1 MKKLLMVLVVV
12 FLLALPCFART
23 VPAVGY
29 VDGSILHTIQEPWLI
44 ADETTSAG
52 DEPNALGVTERTLL
66 TVKAAAEGGDDEI
79 SIYTLDSE
87 WNAIRLRAIGITDG
101 GTRTDEIYIGSLG
114 GGKDC
119 ELSYAGQLAWVVGTQ
134 QSVYDQITFTSG
146 GTFTAVLTGIEVTA
160 DFTPVSMEL
169 TIPSMTG
176 SDAIEETAA
185 FTPVSMEIAIPSM
198 TPTWVAPVTAE
209 FTPVSMEIAVPNMT
223 GVYALETIAAFTPV
237 SMEMT
242 IPSMTPTYEAELT
255 AAFTPVS
262 VEMTIPARDA
272 FIARLSHAFSSD
284 IKNSI
289 TATSKIK
296 NLSTKSKLK

>member
-146 GTFTAVLTGIEVTA
+146 GTYEPKPGNVVTGVTSGKTAVVVSTVLSSGTWAGGNAAGTITYKSASGTFTAEEKISIVNNLGVTQADVLTHAVSDLVDFELADTVT
-160 DFTPVSMEL
+160 
-169 TIPSMTG
+169 
-176 SDAIEETAA
+176 
-185 FTPVSMEIAIPSM
+185 
-198 TPTWVAPVTAE
+198 
-209 FTPVSMEIAVPNMT
+209 
-223 GVYALETIAAFTPV
+223 
-237 SMEMT
+237 
-242 IPSMTPTYEAELT
+242 LT
-255 AAFTPVS
+255 AAAWNSTWGTVS
-262 VEMTIPARDA
+262 PADNTNA
-272 FIARLSHAFSSD
+272 EASVD
-284 IKNSI
+284 IKGADIMVIVTTTCN
-289 TATSKIK
+289 AD
-296 NLSTKSKLK
+296 SKLLIKGF

>member
-1 MKKLLMVLVVV
+1 MVLVVV

-146 GTFTAVLTGIEVTA
+146 GTYEPKPGNVVTGVTSGKTAVVVSTVLSSGTWAGGNAAGTITYKSASGTFTAEEKISIVNNLGVTQADVLTHAVSDLVDFELADTVT
-160 DFTPVSMEL
+160 
-169 TIPSMTG
+169 
-176 SDAIEETAA
+176 
-185 FTPVSMEIAIPSM
+185 
-198 TPTWVAPVTAE
+198 
-209 FTPVSMEIAVPNMT
+209 
-223 GVYALETIAAFTPV
+223 
-237 SMEMT
+237 
-242 IPSMTPTYEAELT
+242 LT
-255 AAFTPVS
+255 AAAWNSTWGTVS
-262 VEMTIPARDA
+262 PADNTNA
-272 FIARLSHAFSSD
+272 EASVD
-284 IKNSI
+284 IKGADIMVIVTTTCN
-289 TATSKIK
+289 AD
-296 NLSTKSKLK
+296 SKLLIKGF